1 MKALTIA
8 SIFGF
13 MLVFTQSA
21 FGTQDDRAPA
31 SDEFTKAL
39 SMARS
44 DQDEAAKNLHEN
56 GDPKQEDQKKDGPIY
71 LYEEDDAQ

>member
-13 MLVFTQSA
+13 MLVFTPSA
-21 FGTQDDRAPA
+21 FAAQDERAPA

-44 DQDEAAKNLHEN
+44 DQDEAAKNLHEIGN
-56 GDPKQEDQKKDGPIY
+56 P
-71 LYEEDDAQ
+71 